1 MVGLYAQKFK
11 TRHQPITEKHGP
23 VCNVITLEFFVV
35 PDVVFSSYRFSNFS
49 HNRFISSLILA
60 IAFFV
65 LFSAK
70 RSRGSLFSV
79 ACGWAMPCTFLQG
92 TPTAQHRS
100 MFLRAMWGQ
109 RIMCLV
115 LWGPSCMW
123 PLIVDLFCGCW
134 LPCCR
139 SSEKPRILKG
149 KTAFTD
155 ILLSLRA
162 CYIHVLYRQD
172 TRSMSTA
179 KTLPYRPPSFRVSG
193 ISTLFFYV
201 LL

>member
-1 MVGLYAQKFK
+1 
-11 TRHQPITEKHGP
+11 
-23 VCNVITLEFFVV
+23 
-35 PDVVFSSYRFSNFS
+35 
-49 HNRFISSLILA
+49 
-60 IAFFV
+60 
-65 LFSAK
+65 
-70 RSRGSLFSV
+70 
-79 ACGWAMPCTFLQG
+79 
-92 TPTAQHRS
+92 
-100 MFLRAMWGQ
+100 
-109 RIMCLV
+109 MCLV

-193 ISTLFFYV
+193 ISTLFFMFYFNFSIYSVRQVGEFSLPSLLRHHPLPGSGPLRLLYV
-201 LL
+201 GIWSAISPVCLECVLSQVVV